1 MVKNPDKHV
10 QSMQDL
16 CKKKYTLLKDILELT
31 QKQTQLVSK
40 QDFEE
45 LNKIIDIKQERID
58 EINRLDE
65 NFSRELQE
73 LKAVFGVERLDD
85 VGKAR
90 AEGVKGLRELQS
102 AIKDIVDLTGQIGV
116 IEGENNKMVSATF
129 KEMSKKLKE
138 INTAREVR
146 KAYGKRQDMDP
157 VYFDK
162 KIGK

>member
-102 AIKDIVDLTGQIGV
+102 AIKDIVDLT
-116 IEGENNKMVSATF
+116 
-129 KEMSKKLKE
+129 
-138 INTAREVR
+138 
-146 KAYGKRQDMDP
+146 
-157 VYFDK
+157 
-162 KIGK
+162 